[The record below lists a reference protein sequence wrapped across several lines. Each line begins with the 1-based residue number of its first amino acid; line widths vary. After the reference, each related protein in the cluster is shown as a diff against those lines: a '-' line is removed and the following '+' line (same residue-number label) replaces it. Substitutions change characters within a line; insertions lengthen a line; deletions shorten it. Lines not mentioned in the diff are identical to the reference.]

1 MTTELFR
8 VINEEA
14 HIDVTSLLNS
24 EQVFLSVTPDD
35 LVAAKG
41 NYNGILRIKINRL
54 TYGKA
59 SVTGL
64 ADDGGS
70 GILGQSFESSI
81 LLGPQENEKIKR
93 IASSV
98 PSGMLEPPRP
108 VSIRV
113 PVLLPDDFGSQQQF
127 ETAVTDDT
135 KFKTFHLNNRY
146 FLTDATKS
154 VLQSGNDLLQQ
165 VSRTMFG
172 LSEEERFE
180 IRGVKLENIVLKNEA
195 FGLLAVPVIRSA
207 VSSVSLT
214 GLNPKEWVDPK
225 VIRIQQD
232 AGNLAAANFILKYL
246 GK

>member
-1 MTTELFR
+1 MTTQLFP
-8 VINEEA
+8 VIPGEA
-14 HIDVTSLLNS
+14 RIDVTSLLNS
-24 EQVFLSVTPDD
+24 EQVFLSVTPQD
-35 LVAAKG
+35 LVAAKRD
-41 NYNGILRIKINRL
+41 YARIRDIKIDDL
-54 TYGKA
+54 TYGGA
-59 SVTGL
+59 TVTGL
-64 ADDGGS
+64 ADDSGS

-98 PSGMLEPPRP
+98 PNGMLEPPRP
-108 VSIRV
+108 VLIRV
-113 PVLLPDDFGSQQQF
+113 PVLLPTDFQSQDQF
-127 ETAVTDDT
+127 DAAVSDYR
-135 KFKTFHLNNRY
+135 KLKTFHLNNRY

-180 IRGVKLENIVLKNEA
+180 IRGVKLENIVLENEA

-246 GK
+246 EK